1 MFDHFIKVVL
11 SLANVNT
18 VPDDAPLELPGLP
31 KLYKLGTRAQ
41 DCIDLETDLKT
52 VSTEFRLGAMKK
64 IAQLEDDGYGDELME
79 MQQTL

>member
-11 SLANVNT
+11 PLTNVNT

-41 DCIDLETDLKT
+41 DCIDLETELKT
-52 VSTEFRLGAMKK
+52 VSTEFRLRAMKK
-64 IAQLEDDGYGDELME
+64 EHNWRMMDMV
-79 MQQTL
+79 MN